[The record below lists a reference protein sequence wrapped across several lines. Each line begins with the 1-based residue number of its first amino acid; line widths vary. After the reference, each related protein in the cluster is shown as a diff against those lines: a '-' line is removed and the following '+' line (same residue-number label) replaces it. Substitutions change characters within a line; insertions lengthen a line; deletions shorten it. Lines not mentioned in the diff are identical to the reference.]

1 MQSEDPELWSMLTD
15 EGRIDQAG
23 EQSTDVIDSDSD
35 NDDGSTTKE
44 QIHKGGVP
52 QPSLITDKDGP
63 TISVEEVIEIAPGE
77 GKIPIHHSMEKNCEP
92 MAFPH
97 HFPSGRF
104 HLNYRR
110 EKRITPLRY
119 FQSRLKCGKDLRFAQ
134 DSRYI
139 FFALRLVQKDAVH
152 NAICFSERKA
162 KNKEYTAGQLR
173 NSRNILK
180 FIKDD
185 ELFQSVFS
193 SIRGSPQ
200 YFHKMQLDVLA
211 KVKRFGVP
219 TFFMTWSAAQF
230 KWTPLIKIVGRN
242 SHPPQF
248 FSDEEIEKWI
258 GVTSAKF

>member
-1 MQSEDPELWSMLTD
+1 MLNV
-15 EGRIDQAG
+15 GPGVDQEE
-23 EQSTDVIDSDSD
+23 EQLTEVIDSDSD
-35 NDDGSTTKE
+35 NDDAGSKE
-44 QIHKGGVP
+44 QLHKSGVP
-52 QPSLITDKDGP
+52 QPSLLTDKNGP
-63 TISVEEVIEIAPGE
+63 SISVEDVIEIAPGE

-110 EKRITPLRY
+110 EKRITPLKY

-139 FFALRLVQKDAVH
+139 FFALRLVQKEAVH

-180 FIKDD
+180 FAP
-185 ELFQSVFS
+185 L
-193 SIRGSPQ
+193 RG
-200 YFHKMQLDVLA
+200 
-211 KVKRFGVP
+211 R
-219 TFFMTWSAAQF
+219 
-230 KWTPLIKIVGRN
+230 
-242 SHPPQF
+242 
-248 FSDEEIEKWI
+248 
-258 GVTSAKF
+258 